1 MKKVRIGIVGV
12 GGMGQGHANSIINK
26 VKEAKLVAVCDADK
40 DRAKEVGE
48 KYKVKWF
55 TDYRE
60 LIDSGIADAIIV
72 ATPHYFHPEISVYAM
87 NKGLHVLSEKPISVT
102 VSQADTMVEAAQKT
116 GKVFCVMYQNRN
128 NGIFVA
134 AKKLIQEG
142 KLGEIKRTL
151 LINPWYRSQAY
162 YDSGSWR
169 ATWKGEGGGV
179 LINQA
184 PHMID
189 VFIWLAGLPKRFNAK
204 VRTRLHN
211 IEVED
216 EASAL
221 LEYENGAWGYYYT
234 TTNEVPHIP
243 YLEIAGDR
251 GKIIYNGSTLRF
263 FETKV
268 PISEFT
274 FSNKS
279 MWSSVETKEKPVR
292 IPKREVSH
300 AVIIKNFCRAITRGE
315 ELLAPGIEGLN
326 SVEFINAILLSG
338 LKGKP
343 VETPVNRK
351 GYDRFIQEMIRK
363 SKDKKSVRVQIET
376 DPNLKK

>member
-1 MKKVRIGIVGV
+1 
-12 GGMGQGHANSIINK
+12 
-26 VKEAKLVAVCDADK
+26 
-40 DRAKEVGE
+40 
-48 KYKVKWF
+48 
-55 TDYRE
+55 
-60 LIDSGIADAIIV
+60 

-87 NKGLHVLSEKPISVT
+87 EKGLHVLSEKPIAVT
-102 VSQADTMVEAAQKT
+102 VRQADTMVEAAKKT
-116 GKVFCVMYQNRN
+116 GRVFAVMYQLRN
-128 NGIFVA
+128 NGMFVA

-151 LINPWYRSQAY
+151 LVNPWYRTQAY

-189 VFIWLAGLPKRFNAK
+189 IFTWLAGLPKKFEAK
-204 VRTRLHN
+204 VRTKLHN

-216 EASAL
+216 EASSL

-234 TTNEVPHIP
+234 TTNETPAIP
-243 YLEIAGDR
+243 YLEIAGDK
-251 GKIIYNGSTLRF
+251 GKIIYNGTSLRF
-263 FETKV
+263 FATKV

-274 FSNKS
+274 VNNKS
-279 MWSSVETKEKPVR
+279 MWSSVEIKEKTLR
-292 IPKREVSH
+292 IPEKEATH
-300 AVIIKNFCRAITRGE
+300 GAIIKNFCRAIIKGE
-315 ELLAPGIEGLN
+315 TLVSPGIEGIN

-338 LKGKP
+338 YKGKP
-343 VETPVNRK
+343 VETPVDRDE
-351 GYDRFIQEMIRK
+351 YDAFLQDMIKK
-363 SKDKKSVRVQIET
+363 SKDKTTVRVQIQT

>member
-1 MKKVRIGIVGV
+1 MKKVKIGIIGV
-12 GGMGQGHANSIINK
+12 GGMGQGHAESMKK
-26 VKEAKLVAVCDADK
+26 VKEAQLVAVCDNEA

-48 KYKVKWF
+48 KHGVKWF
-55 TDYRE
+55 VDYKE

-87 NKGLHVLSEKPISVT
+87 EKGLHVLSEKPIAVT
-102 VSQADTMVEAAQKT
+102 VRQADTMVEAAKKT
-116 GKVFCVMYQNRN
+116 GKVFAVMYQMRN
-128 NGIFVA
+128 SGIFIA

-151 LINPWYRSQAY
+151 LVNPWYRSQAY

-189 VFIWLAGLPKRFNAK
+189 IFTWLAGLPKKFEAK

-234 TTNEVPHIP
+234 TTNECPSIT
-243 YLEIAGDR
+243 YLEIAGDK
-251 GKIIYNGSTLRF
+251 GKIIYNGESLRF
-263 FETKV
+263 FATKQ

-274 FSNKS
+274 FKNKS
-279 MWSSVETKEKPVR
+279 MWAGVETKEKTLR
-292 IPKREVSH
+292 IPKKETSH
-300 AVIIKNFCRAITRGE
+300 AAIIRNFCRAIIKGE
-315 ELLAPGIEGLN
+315 TLVSPGIEGIN

-338 LKGKP
+338 YKGKP
-343 VETPVNRK
+343 VETPVDRDE
-351 GYDRFIQEMIRK
+351 YDAFLQDMIRK
-363 SKDKKSVRVQIET
+363 SKDKSTVRVQIQT
-376 DPNLKK
+376 DPNIKK